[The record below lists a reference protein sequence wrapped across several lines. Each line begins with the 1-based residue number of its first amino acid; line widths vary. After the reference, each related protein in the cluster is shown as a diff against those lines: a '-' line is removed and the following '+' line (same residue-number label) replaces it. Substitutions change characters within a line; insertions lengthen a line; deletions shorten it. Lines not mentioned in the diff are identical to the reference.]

1 MAMQVNSYN
10 SSMAQYRARM
20 NQAPRVTDAAAPT
33 AQSTQSTQSN
43 QNPAMQSLK
52 NLNLSQ
58 EQLNTM
64 VSGGRIMGGAGLGGV
79 LLGFLCPPLHF
90 LVAVGFLATALGF
103 GASVV
108 GDALGGKG

>member
-1 MAMQVNSYN
+1 MAMQINSYN

-20 NQAPRVTDAAAPT
+20 NQAPRVTDAAPMA
-33 AQSTQSTQSN
+33 STQTTQSA
-43 QNPAMQSLK
+43 QPSTAMQSLK
-52 NLNLSQ
+52 SLNLSQ

-64 VSGGRIMGGAGLGGV
+64 VSGGRIMGGLGLGGV

-90 LVAVGFLATALGF
+90 LVAAGFLATALGF